1 MTAIHHALDFQLSAE
16 NADVYI
22 CGHLREVH
30 LIVAEKL
37 TDQERGSGAIK
48 ADFSRVAKEKSA
60 IFKSSEKNTFCSTT
74 NTPAIANLCADPH
87 ASISDAPAQ

>member
-1 MTAIHHALDFQLSAE
+1 MHWDFQLKAE

-30 LIVAEKL
+30 LIVSEKL

-60 IFKSSEKNTFCSTT
+60 IFKSFEKYILFQNKYARDS
-74 NTPAIANLCADPH
+74 
-87 ASISDAPAQ
+87 